1 MEWKVLDNFAK
12 LPCAKAEPMG
22 RRTVNKKIERM
33 SVSFFCRNYWSL
45 LQSFLSSIPQR
56 QVQNKSCCLRILS
69 LSLQNSELKQRRR
82 CQRERQ
88 KGIRFIKQQLC
99 TCITFFCTDFFADL
113 ARTTTQNF
121 LISRFVE
128 DVTTRQ
134 EVTACFFSF
143 LSFFLFFL
151 PQTWHSHCL
160 DGPPR

>member
-22 RRTVNKKIERM
+22 RSTVNKKIESM
-33 SVSFFCRNYWSL
+33 SVSFFVETTD
-45 LQSFLSSIPQR
+45 P
-56 QVQNKSCCLRILS
+56 SCSWRRAFSAQYLKDKPKINLAVCESS

-99 TCITFFCTDFFADL
+99 TCITLFCTDFFADL

-128 DVTTRQ
+128 NVTTRQ
-134 EVTACFFSF
+134 EVTACFFF
-143 LSFFLFFL
+143 LSFFLFFSSYL
-151 PQTWHSHCL
+151 RL
-160 DGPPR
+160 DTHMV